1 MTDVPPEIIEH
12 YTEEVDEGE
21 RIAAGFSQLEL
32 LRVQEVV
39 RRHLPAGSLRVLDV
53 GGGTGIHAQWLAA
66 DGHSV
71 HVVDPVPR
79 HVQQAPNLGGV
90 TSELGD
96 ARQLSAN
103 DDSVDVVLLFGP
115 LYHLSEGEDRV
126 RALREAMRVVRPD
139 GLVFVAAVSK
149 FASLFDGLARGLL
162 FEPGFPEIVERD
174 LREGEHR
181 NPDRLPHRFTT
192 AHFHHPDALR
202 AEISAAG
209 LDVVDLV
216 GVEGLAGWLPHLAD
230 RWDDPE
236 ARQLI
241 LYSARAVEA
250 EPSLLGLSA
259 HLLAVARRRPASG
272 TAPPASA
279 ARTPTSRR

>member
-12 YTEEVDEGE
+12 YTDEVDEGE
-21 RIAAGFSQLEL
+21 RIAAGFGQLEL
-32 LRVQEVV
+32 VRVQEVV
-39 RRHLPAGSLRVLDV
+39 RRHLLPGSLRILDV
-53 GGGTGIHAQWLAA
+53 GGGTGIHAEWLAA
-66 DGHSV
+66 DGHVV

-79 HVQQAPNLGGV
+79 HVEQAALLEGV

-96 ARQLSAN
+96 ARRLSAA
-103 DDSVDVVLLFGP
+103 DGSVEVVLLFGP
-115 LYHLSEGEDRV
+115 LYHLTDPEDRS
-126 RALREAMRVVRPD
+126 RALGEAARVVRSG

-162 FEPGFPEIVERD
+162 FEPGFPAIVERD

-192 AHFHHPDALR
+192 AHFHHPEALR

-236 ARQLI
+236 ARELI
-241 LYSARAVEA
+241 LYSARAVET

-259 HLLAVARRRPASG
+259 HLLAVARRPA
-272 TAPPASA
+272 
-279 ARTPTSRR
+279 

>member
-1 MTDVPPEIIEH
+1 MADVPPEILEH
-12 YTEEVDEGE
+12 YTDEVDEGE
-21 RIAAGFSQLEL
+21 RIAAGFGQLEL

-39 RRHLPAGSLRVLDV
+39 RRHLPPGSLRILDV

-66 DGHSV
+66 DGHVV

-79 HVQQAPNLGGV
+79 HVDQAALLDGV

-96 ARQLSAN
+96 ARRLSAA

-115 LYHLSEGEDRV
+115 LYHLTDREDRQ
-126 RALREAMRVVRPD
+126 RALGEAVRVVRSG

-149 FASLFDGLARGLL
+149 FASLFDGLARAFL
-162 FEPGFPEIVERD
+162 FEPGFPSIVERD

-192 AHFHHPDALR
+192 AYFHHPHELGD
-202 AEISAAG
+202 EISTAG
-209 LDVVDLV
+209 LDVLELV
-216 GVEGLAGWLPHLAD
+216 GLEGMAGWMAHLAD
-230 RWDDPE
+230 HWDDPE
-236 ARQLI
+236 ARELI
-241 LYSARAVEA
+241 LYSARAVES

-259 HLLAVARRRPASG
+259 HLLAVARRP
-272 TAPPASA
+272 
-279 ARTPTSRR
+279 